1 MSKMLNDQTY
11 LDWPFLNADH
21 KKLALDLDAWC
32 TENLTDISHDRDKA
46 DETCRML
53 VQKLGQAGW
62 LRYAVPKA
70 YGGAHDKLD
79 VRSLCLIRETLAR
92 HDGLADFA
100 FAMQGLGSGTLS
112 LFGNEDQKQAYLTA
126 VGRGEKIAAF
136 ALSEPHAGS
145 DVAAL
150 STSFREEGDELI
162 LNGCKTWISNGG
174 IADYY
179 TVFARAEGTSGS
191 RGISAILVD
200 ATAPGLT
207 IAEKIEVT
215 APHPLA
221 KLDFKDCRVPK
232 SAIIGE
238 TGRGFKYAMAT
249 LDVFRT
255 TVGAASMGFA
265 KRAMDEAAKRATSR
279 QIFGAPMTNLQIIQS
294 KLGDMA
300 LNIDASALLIYRAA
314 WTKDCVA
321 DRVTREA
328 AMAKLY
334 ATEAA
339 QKIIDDAIQIFGGQG
354 VVFGETV
361 ERLYREIRSLRI
373 YEGASEVQKIIIA
386 GQALIPYTLEK

>member
-1 MSKMLNDQTY
+1 MDQTY
-11 LDWPFLNADH
+11 LDWPFLDPGH
-21 KKLALDLDAWC
+21 KKLAQDLDAWC
-32 TENLTDISHDRDKA
+32 VENLADISHDRDKA
-46 DETCRML
+46 DDTCRML
-53 VQKLGQAGW
+53 VKKLGQAGW

-112 LFGNEDQKQAYLTA
+112 LFGNEDQKKTYLTA
-126 VGRGEKIAAF
+126 VGQGAKIAAF

-145 DVAAL
+145 DVAAM
-150 STSFREEGDELI
+150 STSFREEGDELV

-179 TVFARAEGTSGS
+179 TVFARTEGTSGS
-191 RGISAILVD
+191 KGISAIIVD
-200 ATAPGLT
+200 ATSPGLT

-221 KLDFKDCRVPK
+221 KLVFTECRVPK

-238 TGRGFKYAMAT
+238 KGRGFKYAMAT
-249 LDVFRT
+249 LDIFRT

-279 QIFGAPMTNLQIIQS
+279 HIFGAPMTNLQIIQS
-294 KLGDMA
+294 KIGDMA

-314 WTKDCVA
+314 WVKDCVA
-321 DRVTREA
+321 ERVTREA

-361 ERLYREIRSLRI
+361 ERLYREVRSLRI

-386 GQALIPYTLEK
+386 GQALIPYNLDK

>member
-1 MSKMLNDQTY
+1 MDQTY
-11 LDWPFLNADH
+11 LDWPFLDVHH
-21 KKLALDLDAWC
+21 KKLALELNAWC
-32 TENLTDISHDRDKA
+32 VENLTDISHERDKA
-46 DETCRML
+46 DGMCQML
-53 VQKLGQAGW
+53 VKRFGEAGW
-62 LRYAVPKA
+62 LRYAVPKS
-70 YGGAHDKLD
+70 YGGMHDKLD

-100 FAMQGLGSGTLS
+100 FAMQGLGSGTIS
-112 LFGNEDQKQAYLTA
+112 LFGTEDQKTEYLTA
-126 VGRGEKIAAF
+126 VGKGEKIAAF

-145 DVAAL
+145 DVAAM
-150 STSFREEGDELI
+150 STSFRQEGDMLI

-174 IADYY
+174 ISDYY
-179 TVFARAEGTSGS
+179 TVFAREDDTSGS
-191 RGISAILVD
+191 KGISAIIVD
-200 ATAPGLT
+200 ANTPGLS
-207 IAEKIEVT
+207 IAEKIEIT
-215 APHPLA
+215 APHPLG
-221 KLDFKDCRVPK
+221 KIEFTECRVPK
-232 SAIIGE
+232 SALIGE
-238 TGRGFKYAMAT
+238 QGRGFKYAMAT
-249 LDVFRT
+249 LDIFRT

-265 KRAMDEAAKRATSR
+265 KRAMDEAMRRATSR
-279 QIFGAPMTNLQIIQS
+279 EMFGAPMTNLQIIQS

-314 WTKDCVA
+314 WVKDCVA

-361 ERLYREIRSLRI
+361 EKLYREVRSLRI

-386 GQALIPYTLEK
+386 GQALIPYQLDK

>member
-1 MSKMLNDQTY
+1 MDQTY
-11 LDWPFLNADH
+11 LDWPFLEPHH
-21 KKLALDLDAWC
+21 KKLALDLADWCVDNLNDLSHERADADGVC
-32 TENLTDISHDRDKA
+32 Q
-46 DETCRML
+46 ML
-53 VQKLGQAGW
+53 VSRLGQDGW
-62 LRYAVPKA
+62 LRYAVPKSH
-70 YGGAHDKLD
+70 GGIHQGLD

-112 LFGNEDQKQAYLTA
+112 LFGSEDQKTAYLTA

-136 ALSEPHAGS
+136 ALSEPDAGS
-145 DVAAL
+145 DVAAMT
-150 STSFREEGDELI
+150 TSFRRDGDSLV

-179 TVFARAEGTSGS
+179 TVFAREEGTSGS
-191 RGISAILVD
+191 KGISAIIVD
-200 ATAPGLT
+200 AHAVGLE
-207 IAEKIEVT
+207 IAEKIEVS

-221 KLDFKDCRVPK
+221 KITFADCRVPET
-232 SAIIGE
+232 ALIGE
-238 TGRGFKYAMAT
+238 AGRGFKYALAT

-255 TVGAASMGFA
+255 TVGAAATGFA
-265 KRAMDEAAKRATSR
+265 RRAMDEAARRATSR
-279 QIFGAPMTNLQIIQS
+279 RMFGGPMTDLQIIQS

-314 WTKDCVA
+314 WTRDCVA

-328 AMAKLY
+328 AMAKLH

-361 ERLYREIRSLRI
+361 ERLYREVRSLRI
-373 YEGASEVQKIIIA
+373 YEGASEVQKLIIA
-386 GQALIPYTLEK
+386 GQALLPYQVGK

>member
-1 MSKMLNDQTY
+1 MDQTY
-11 LDWPFLNADH
+11 LDWPFLEAHH

-32 TENLTDISHDRDKA
+32 RENLNDISHERGDA
-46 DETCRML
+46 DAMCQML
-53 VQKLGQAGW
+53 VTRLGAAGW
-62 LRYAVPKA
+62 LRYAVPKT

-92 HDGLADFA
+92 FDGLADFA

-112 LFGNEDQKQAYLTA
+112 LFGSEDQKSVYLTA
-126 VGRGEKIAAF
+126 VGQGDKIAAF

-145 DVAAL
+145 DVAAM
-150 STSFREEGDELI
+150 STSFREDGDDLI

-179 TVFARAEGTSGS
+179 TVFAREEGTSGS
-191 RGISAILVD
+191 KGISAIIVD
-200 ATAPGLT
+200 ATAPGLK

-221 KLDFKDCRVPK
+221 KLEFTECRVPK
-232 SAIIGE
+232 SALIGE
-238 TGRGFKYAMAT
+238 RGRGFKYAMAT
-249 LDVFRT
+249 LDIFRT

-265 KRAMDEAAKRATSR
+265 KRAMDEAMKRATSR
-279 QIFGAPMTNLQIIQS
+279 QMFGAPMTALQIIQS

-314 WTKDCVA
+314 WVKDCVA

-328 AMAKLY
+328 AMAKLF

-361 ERLYREIRSLRI
+361 EKLYREVRSLRI
-373 YEGASEVQKIIIA
+373 YEGASEVQKVIIA
-386 GQALIPYTLEK
+386 GQALLPYQQDK

>member
-1 MSKMLNDQTY
+1 MDQTY
-11 LDWPFLNADH
+11 LDWPFLDARH

-32 TENLTDISHDRDKA
+32 EEHLRDISHERDRA
-46 DETCRML
+46 DDMCKML
-53 VQKLGQAGW
+53 VKRFGEAGW
-62 LRYAVPKA
+62 LRYAVPKSF
-70 YGGAHDKLD
+70 GGIDDKLD
-79 VRSLCLIRETLAR
+79 VRSLCLIREVLAR

-100 FAMQGLGSGTLS
+100 FAMQGLGSGTIS
-112 LFGNEDQKQAYLTA
+112 LFGTEDQKTEYLTA

-145 DVAAL
+145 DVAAM
-150 STSFREEGDELI
+150 STSFRQEGDGLI
-162 LNGCKTWISNGG
+162 INGCKTWISNGG

-179 TVFARAEGTSGS
+179 TVFAREDGTSGS
-191 RGISAILVD
+191 SGISAFIVD
-200 ATAPGLT
+200 ANTPGLS

-215 APHPLA
+215 APHPLG
-221 KLDFKDCRVPK
+221 KLKFTECRVSE
-232 SAIIGE
+232 SALIGE
-238 TGRGFKYAMAT
+238 RGRGFKYAMAT
-249 LDVFRT
+249 LDIFRT
-255 TVGAASMGFA
+255 TVGAAAMGFA
-265 KRAMDEAAKRATSR
+265 KRAMDEAMRRATSR
-279 QIFGAPMTNLQIIQS
+279 EIFGAPMTELQIIQS

-314 WTKDCVA
+314 WVKDCVA
-321 DRVTREA
+321 NRVTREA

-361 ERLYREIRSLRI
+361 ERLYREVRSLRI

-386 GQALIPYTLEK
+386 GQALAPYQAKL